1 MTNIFW
7 VVYYV
12 CLLLLDTAGIV
23 YSSLRSYDDVMKLGK
38 IRKTNVLLLVLWTV
52 AFILAVAGVF
62 ERFIL

>member
-38 IRKTNVLLLVLWTV
+38 IKKTNTLLLILWGV
-52 AFILAVAGVF
+52 AFTLSVIGAF
-62 ERFIL
+62 IRFM